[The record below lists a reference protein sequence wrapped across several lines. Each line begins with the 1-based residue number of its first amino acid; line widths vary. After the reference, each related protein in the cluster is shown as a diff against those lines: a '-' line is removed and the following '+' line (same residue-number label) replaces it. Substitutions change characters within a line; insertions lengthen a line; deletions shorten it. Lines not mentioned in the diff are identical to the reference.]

1 MADANVSRSDT
12 EREAEIKSLRD
23 RISELKHAES
33 LKREHVR
40 AYVDECKRA
49 GLDPVTGLN
58 EADREAFDR
67 IDRGYKEADELAST
81 RKEFERRLERMVV
94 NTAAEADLRSG
105 GDPDHPEVQ
114 RAFSLAERFLA
125 SEEYRK
131 IQRSGALEMAGVRIN
146 TAKVVVASREQLMS
160 ALFPSTMQGAS
171 LDVDALIPVDQQLF
185 PPVAIPQRELRVR
198 DLVTVGSTNTD
209 TVEWVAE
216 KTVSHAAAETA
227 YGTSAPESTY
237 EYEVVSAAVRRIPH
251 HVKATKG
258 QLADAGQLRT
268 LLDNRLVYGVAKRL
282 DTQMILGDG
291 TGGNLVGVLSTQGLQ
306 SVDAT
311 GVPIADALHRGIT
324 AVRLSLEDE
333 PTAFG
338 MHPDVYEQ
346 FVLAKGTDGHYLSR
360 RGPQDTTAPNVWGKP
375 AIVSTVFPNDSVLV
389 GNWKQG
395 ATLWLR
401 SGISVAATDSDQDDF
416 LKGIIT
422 ILAEMRAA
430 FAVTQVNAFCEIE
443 NVDVAS

>member
-1 MADANVSRSDT
+1 MADANVSRADT

-23 RISELKHAES
+23 RIAELKHAEN

-81 RKEFERRLERMVV
+81 RKEFERRLERLVV

-105 GDPDHPEVQ
+105 GDPEHPEVK

-146 TAKVVVASREQLMS
+146 TAKVVVASREQLMG
-160 ALFPSTMQGAS
+160 ALFPSTMRGAS
-171 LDVDALIPVDQQLF
+171 LDVDALIPVDQQLY
-185 PPVAIPQRELRVR
+185 PPISIPQRELRVR
-198 DLVTVGSTNTD
+198 DLVTVGSTDTD
-209 TVEWVAE
+209 TVEWVE
-216 KTVSHAAAETA
+216 ETVANHAAAETP
-227 YGTSAPESTY
+227 YGTAAPESTY
-237 EYEVVSAAVRRIPH
+237 EYDVVTASVRRIPH

-282 DTQMILGDG
+282 DTQMISGSG
-291 TGGNLVGVLSTQGLQ
+291 AGNLVGILNTPNLQ
-306 SVDAT
+306 DVDAT
-311 GVPIADALHRGIT
+311 GIPIADALHKGIT

-338 MHPDVYEQ
+338 LHPDVYEQ
-346 FVLAKGTDGHYLSR
+346 FVLAKGTDGHYLSQ

-375 AIVSTVFPNDSVLV
+375 AVVSTVFPNDSVIV

-422 ILAEMRAA
+422 ILAEVRAA
-430 FAVTQVNAFCEIE
+430 FAVTQVNAFCEIT
-443 NVDVAS
+443 NVGAAS